1 MSQDQN
7 AGRIHSIKTD
17 NSSFE
22 RVEEFKLLGTTL
34 THQNSIQE
42 ENKSSLK
49 SKNVSYHLV
58 QDLCQFSIQKYKD
71 LDIQNTILPVVSYR

>member
-1 MSQDQN
+1 MPRDQN
-7 AGRIHSIKTD
+7 AGRNHSVRIN
-17 NSSFE
+17 NSTFE
-22 RVEEFKLLGTTL
+22 RVQEFKYLGTTL